1 MITDAKVLEAPQQSE
16 LHDPVSLEIMWGRL
30 INITE
35 ECWLTIRR
43 TAFSLIIGEVQDF
56 GCELLDARGNSLAH
70 SPRSMPVFNLALPKA
85 AQALL
90 NVFPP
95 DTLQEGDVL
104 ITNDPW
110 LCAGHLYDIALVT
123 PVFRRGVLVGAV
135 GSVAHCSDIGG
146 TRNSLAVREIYEEG
160 LQIPPM
166 KFYKAG
172 RPNDDLI
179 GIISQNVRKPEMV
192 MGDLQAQ
199 YSANAVGAQ
208 RLLSFMDEYDLDDLT
223 PLAEV
228 IQERAEQAMRDA
240 IRAVPDGTYSHPVQF
255 DSVGTPFTITAHIRI
270 SGDELHVHWDAP
282 PQVEQGGI
290 NSTLNYTA
298 AHTVYVLKCILTP
311 DIPSN
316 AGCYAPI
323 HVSAPEGS
331 LLNCTYPAGV
341 NVRTNTGWFVAPAV
355 FSALAEALPNSV
367 QAFTGLPIIIGAY
380 GMRGGETFNDYLFQG
395 GGQGGGAKGD
405 GKNGLLYP
413 TSAGNTSV
421 EMFETRTPLLVEE
434 KSYLPDSGGAGKHR
448 GGLGQRIRLRK
459 RYEDDNSVLLSLIS
473 YNMLHPIPGLFD
485 GQAGRLPS
493 LRVQQNGGVTKGTD
507 IKGMAELRYSGDA
520 VVVDLP
526 GGSGYGHPFERSLEA
541 LQADF
546 DGGYL
551 TLQGLTAYGGQLDDG
566 GQVVRSMPRQEE
578 EKHEH

>member
-1 MITDAKVLEAPQQSE
+1 
-16 LHDPVSLEIMWGRL
+16 
-30 INITE
+30 
-35 ECWLTIRR
+35 
-43 TAFSLIIGEVQDF
+43 
-56 GCELLDARGNSLAH
+56 
-70 SPRSMPVFNLALPKA
+70 
-85 AQALL
+85 
-90 NVFPP
+90 
-95 DTLQEGDVL
+95 
-104 ITNDPW
+104 
-110 LCAGHLYDIALVT
+110 
-123 PVFRRGVLVGAV
+123 
-135 GSVAHCSDIGG
+135 
-146 TRNSLAVREIYEEG
+146 
-160 LQIPPM
+160 M

-179 GIISQNVRKPEMV
+179 GIISRNVRKPEMV

-199 YSANAVGAQ
+199 YSANAVGAE
-208 RLLSFMDEYDLDDLT
+208 RLLGFMDEYGLADLT

-240 IRAVPDGTYSHPVQF
+240 IRTVPDGTYSHSVRF
-255 DSVGTPFTITAHIRI
+255 DSVGVPFTITAHVQIR
-270 SGDELHVHWDAP
+270 GDELQVHWDAP

-298 AHTVYVLKCILTP
+298 AHTVYALKCILTP

-355 FSALAEALPNSV
+355 FSALAEVLPDQV
-367 QAFTGLPIIIGAY
+367 QAFTGLPIIVGAY
-380 GMRGGETFNDYLFQG
+380 GTHAGETFNDYLFQG
-395 GGQGGGAKGD
+395 GGQGGSGRGD

-434 KSYLPDSGGAGKHR
+434 KSYIPDSGGAGMHR

-459 RYEDDNSVLLSLIS
+459 RYEDNNPVLLSLIS
-473 YNMLHPIPGLFD
+473 YNMLHPVSGLFD

-493 LRVQQNGGVTKGTD
+493 LKVIQHDRITEGTD
-507 IKGMAELRYSGDA
+507 IKGMAELRRSGDT

-526 GGSGYGHPFERSLEA
+526 GGSGYGHPSKRSLEA
-541 LQADF
+541 LQADV
-546 DGGYL
+546 DSGYL
-551 TLQGLTAYGGQLDDG
+551 TLQGLATYGGKLDNR
-566 GQVVRSMPRQEE
+566 GQVVRSIQGQEE
-578 EKHEH
+578 EHED